1 MACVAGAVVC
11 VDNSDV
17 SVGFSDPVLEAI
29 ELVAVHLLE
38 PIPQEKGETVS
49 VQGRLRKHTNFWLND
64 LDASSFVR
72 GIIPHGYH
80 LPLVVLPWP
89 VFKFNLCSA
98 LQHEQ
103 FVSSAISELLEAG
116 CTVQSS
122 ECPLVCSPL
131 TVAENAI

>member
-1 MACVAGAVVC
+1 MC

-72 GIIPHGYH
+72 GIIPHRYH

-103 FVSSAISELLEAG
+103 FELLVNSLRLDALSNLVSVLW
-116 CTVQSS
+116 CVASS
-122 ECPLVCSPL
+122 QW
-131 TVAENAI
+131 